1 MAGKLGSENSRA
13 CWVLNLL
20 GAQRCNSIYYLLA
33 KRLNM
38 MQQKMEAGRRR
49 KELLRQQF
57 VSGNMAQQKHR
68 QEMLQDLQV
77 RAVFADIGEM

>member
-1 MAGKLGSENSRA
+1 
-13 CWVLNLL
+13 
-20 GAQRCNSIYYLLA
+20 
-33 KRLNM
+33 M

-57 VSGNMAQQKHR
+57 VSGNMAQQKYR

-77 RAVFADIGEM
+77 RAVFADIGETRL